1 MTPLIIVLGIVGSGR
16 SSVVKELVENAWP
29 EGKKIRILTEA
40 SETLDSKIKSENW
53 HFKSGETHLPEPSD
67 ETAALLITHGR
78 LSAVDQM
85 EAIHRQVTHS
95 HWQIQRII
103 TVVDCALA
111 YRHPEISEWYDA
123 CVHFSDVVI
132 LNRRWEVPGQWMSK
146 FLEKYEN
153 SFYPCLFLNFLKE
166 GRLTNPAAVIEGEPL
181 RMTHIFDEI
190 DAVDEME
197 FDEDNLPEEP
207 FDLVRQ
213 PDKYFSRDDLGR
225 RLITVPDI
233 KEVLKQEKR

>member
-1 MTPLIIVLGIVGSGR
+1 MTPLIIVLGITGSGR
-16 SSVVKELVENAWP
+16 SAVVKELADNAWTD
-29 EGKKIRILTEA
+29 GKAIRILTESA
-40 SETLDSKIKSENW
+40 ETSEHATRAERW
-53 HFKSGETHLPEPSD
+53 TFKDGEARVPHPAE
-67 ETAALLITHGR
+67 EAACILMTNGR

-85 EAIHRQVTHS
+85 EALHQRVTNS
-95 HWQIQRII
+95 TWQIQRVI

-111 YRHPEISEWYDA
+111 HRHPELAEWYEA
-123 CVHFSDVVI
+123 CIHFSDAVI

-153 SFYPCLFLNFLKE
+153 SFYPCLFFNFLKE
-166 GRLTNPAAVIEGEPL
+166 GRLHNPAAVIEGDPL
-181 RMTHIFDEI
+181 RMSHIFDEI

-213 PDKYFSRDDLGR
+213 PDKYFARDDLGR
-225 RLITVPDI
+225 RMITVPDI
-233 KEVLKQEKR
+233 KEVLKIEGR